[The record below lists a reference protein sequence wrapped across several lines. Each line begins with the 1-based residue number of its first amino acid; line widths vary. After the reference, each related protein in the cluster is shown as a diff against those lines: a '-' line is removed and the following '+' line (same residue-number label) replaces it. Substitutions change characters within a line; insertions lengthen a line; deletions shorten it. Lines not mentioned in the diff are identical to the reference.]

1 MEFHH
6 LFSGYIIWV
15 GFSYGISSNFL
26 WGFLMGFCITSCG
39 VSLGYL
45 KAIVNYNKTINLL
58 IYKDYFLNLR

>member
-45 KAIVNYNKTINLL
+45 KAIVNYNKN
-58 IYKDYFLNLR
+58 Y